1 MAVPKRKVS
10 KSRKAMRSANKGLD
24 LPQLAVD
31 PADGSRYLR
40 HRVNPTTGMYRGRQV
55 VSPKV
60 EED

>member
-10 KSRKAMRSANKGLD
+10 KSRKKMRSASKGLD

-31 PADGSRYLR
+31 PADGSRYQR